1 MKQSDRSNLESV
13 IADLKRE
20 LEATRLDLQRS
31 IQEME
36 STNEELRASNEEL
49 QSMNEELLSTNREL
63 HASQEQLATREAQ
76 LRTITDAI
84 PPAFAFVDRDMRYRF
99 SNAAHAAHWQHS
111 IDEIVG
117 KNVVDVIGEKTFREI
132 QPYLIDA
139 FNGLQQTYEMQ
150 LTFPGVCGKRTKEV
164 TYVPQKNPDG
174 SIGGCH
180 VVLMDITER
189 KRTEQEL
196 RESRRELAVGVEVA
210 KLGLGRVDFRS
221 NSVALTAEAAAMYG
235 ISDNA
240 ITISRDKFHQTYHP
254 DDREE
259 VVQLVQACL
268 NSHGDGHC
276 DLEHRIVMPSGE
288 VRWINARKQVS
299 FDSSVNPPIA
309 TTAILAAQD
318 ITDRKRA
325 ELNLAFLSDLQSQL
339 NAISSVS
346 ELMQL
351 AAQQTAEY
359 LGLSRCLLV
368 QFDENAQYADI
379 VYEHPSESQPS
390 LLGKHL
396 VKDFHSQAER
406 EKLLAGKQF
415 YLGDTQ
421 HPDQDPDIAAKFREY
436 QIGAFCNSAY
446 VTEQRIRFVVSALKS
461 HAYQW
466 RPDELN
472 LLQEIAN
479 RICVLIERARAETE
493 LADRENH
500 LRRVIDN
507 TVAMIGI
514 LDREGNLLEANQTAL
529 RAGGLQ
535 RDEVIGKPFWEC
547 HWWNYDDDVAT
558 QLREEFARAI
568 NGETTRHDVVIR
580 IGQDDRTTI
589 DFMLAPI
596 RDADGKITYVIPSG
610 VDIKDRKAAEDLV
623 RHNAAQLADK
633 QAKLIALLAD
643 YERAESKLQ
652 VLFDNGYYYTGIIE
666 LDGTTTDI
674 NEIALRQL
682 GASRD
687 ETIHRRIWDCPWWGN
702 NEEVKQKLRDG
713 LRLAAVGKVYREDL
727 PFWLPDGTER
737 IIDFIF
743 TPARDQ
749 HGEVV
754 FVVANGSDVTEV
766 RHGQEELR
774 KREQHLK
781 LSLQAG
787 RLGTW
792 EWNPTTDQIKWSE
805 ELQSIFGM
813 SETRQNISFDDILQ
827 SIHPEDREDAAQH
840 LRSVVQG
847 SESSYRFD
855 CRIVREDNGKT
866 SWVENL
872 GLISR
877 NKAGIAKLV
886 TSITRDVTERKQTEL
901 ALAEGKERLT
911 MALRAGGMAVW
922 EWSDEGVFWEDSMYE
937 LLGLSPECKRN
948 VHTLMQVIHP
958 DDLKRMSHA
967 WRQTVNGNASLD
979 EEFRVLRPDGSVHW
993 IAGVGERVLGDN
1005 GESNRI
1011 LGLIWDITEQRELQD
1026 SLQEARAQAEAA
1038 SESKSEFLANMSHEI
1053 RTPMTAILGY
1063 IDLIAEQIEHP
1074 EALEHVRTIR
1084 CNGDFLLDIIND
1096 ILDLS
1101 KIEAGKLDIA
1111 SERFSPN
1118 RLIEDVRSI
1127 MEVRATEGGLNLDVD
1142 YEGEIPSEV
1151 VSDPKRLKQ
1160 ILINLVGNAIKF
1172 TPSGEVRLRIRYQPE
1187 DQRLRIDIVD
1197 TGIGMKPE
1205 QLTRLFKPFT
1215 QGDSSVTRH
1224 FGGTGL
1230 GLAISQRLAKMLGG
1244 TISVDSVEGQGS
1256 TFSLTIAT
1264 GDIRGVDMIKPMTM
1278 IQPDRDEEPM
1288 ASITLHCSVLVVD
1301 DRRDIRFLSKAMLTK
1316 AGATVDEAEDGVIA
1330 IKKVKSRLDQGQ
1342 SYDLILLDMQM
1353 PKLDGYQTAE
1363 KLRRMGFSGPIIAL
1377 TADAMQGDMSRCIEQ
1392 GCNDYLSKPIH
1403 KATMLQMVSRYV
1415 GSISN

>member
-1 MKQSDRSNLESV
+1 
-13 IADLKRE
+13 
-20 LEATRLDLQRS
+20 
-31 IQEME
+31 
-36 STNEELRASNEEL
+36 
-49 QSMNEELLSTNREL
+49 
-63 HASQEQLATREAQ
+63 
-76 LRTITDAI
+76 
-84 PPAFAFVDRDMRYRF
+84 
-99 SNAAHAAHWQHS
+99 
-111 IDEIVG
+111 
-117 KNVVDVIGEKTFREI
+117 
-132 QPYLIDA
+132 
-139 FNGLQQTYEMQ
+139 
-150 LTFPGVCGKRTKEV
+150 
-164 TYVPQKNPDG
+164 
-174 SIGGCH
+174 
-180 VVLMDITER
+180 
-189 KRTEQEL
+189 
-196 RESRRELAVGVEVA
+196 
-210 KLGLGRVDFRS
+210 
-221 NSVALTAEAAAMYG
+221 
-235 ISDNA
+235 
-240 ITISRDKFHQTYHP
+240 
-254 DDREE
+254 
-259 VVQLVQACL
+259 
-268 NSHGDGHC
+268 
-276 DLEHRIVMPSGE
+276 
-288 VRWINARKQVS
+288 
-299 FDSSVNPPIA
+299 
-309 TTAILAAQD
+309 
-318 ITDRKRA
+318 
-325 ELNLAFLSDLQSQL
+325 
-339 NAISSVS
+339 
-346 ELMQL
+346 
-351 AAQQTAEY
+351 
-359 LGLSRCLLV
+359 
-368 QFDENAQYADI
+368 
-379 VYEHPSESQPS
+379 
-390 LLGKHL
+390 KHL
-396 VKDFHSQAER
+396 VTNFHSPAER
-406 EKLLAGKQF
+406 QSLLAGQQF

-421 HPDQDPDIAAKFREY
+421 HRDQDPNIASHFRKF

-446 VTEQRIRFVVSALKS
+446 VTKQRIRFVVSALKS
-461 HAYQW
+461 HPYQW
-466 RPDELN
+466 RRDELD
-472 LLQEIAN
+472 LLQDIAN
-479 RICVLIERARAETE
+479 RVCVRIERARAETE

-507 TVAMIGI
+507 TVAFIGV
-514 LDREGNLLEANQTAL
+514 LDHEGNLLEANQTAL
-529 RAGGLQ
+529 RAGQLQ
-535 RDEVIGKPFWEC
+535 RDDVIGKPFWEC
-547 HWWNYDDDVAT
+547 HWWNYDNDIAD
-558 QLREEFARAI
+558 QLQQEFARAI
-568 NGETTRHDVVIR
+568 NGETIRHDVVIR
-580 IGQDDRTTI
+580 IGKDDRTTI

-623 RHNAAQLADK
+623 RQNAEQLADK

-674 NEIALRQL
+674 NEIALKQL
-682 GASRD
+682 GATRE
-687 ETIHRRIWDCPWWGN
+687 ETIDRLFWDCPWWRN
-702 NEEVKQKLRDG
+702 NEEVKRKLRDG
-713 LRLAAVGKVYREDL
+713 LTLAAAGEVYREDL

-737 IIDFIF
+737 ITDFIF

-749 HGEVV
+749 NGEVV

-766 RHGQEELR
+766 RRGQEELR

-792 EWNPTTDQIKWSE
+792 EWNPITDKMKWSE
-805 ELQSIFGM
+805 ELQSIFGK
-813 SETRQNISFDDILQ
+813 SEPSKDIVFDDILQ
-827 SIHPEDREDAAQH
+827 IIHPDDREEAAHH
-840 LRSVVQG
+840 LRSTVRG
-847 SESSYRFD
+847 NESTYRFD

-922 EWSDEGVFWEDSMYE
+922 EWSEEGVFWEDSMYD
-937 LLGLSPECKRN
+937 LLGLSPNCRRN
-948 VHTLMQVIHP
+948 ASTLMQIVHR
-958 DDLKRMSHA
+958 DDLTRMIHA
-967 WRQTVNGNASLD
+967 WRQTVNGNANFD
-979 EEFRVLRPDGSVHW
+979 EEFRILRADGSVRW
-993 IAGVGERVLGDN
+993 IAGVGEQVLTDK
-1005 GESNRI
+1005 GEPKRI

-1038 SESKSEFLANMSHEI
+1038 SDSKSEFLANMSHEI

-1063 IDLIAEQIEHP
+1063 TDLIAEQIQHP

-1084 CNGDFLLDIIND
+1084 RNGDFLLDIIND

-1111 SERFSPN
+1111 PERFAPN

-1127 MEVRATEGGLNLDVD
+1127 MEVRASEGGLNLDVD
-1142 YEGEIPSEV
+1142 YEGKIPSEV

-1172 TPSGEVRLRIRYQPE
+1172 TPSGEVRLRIRHQPE
-1187 DQRLRIDIVD
+1187 DRRLRIDIID

-1205 QLTRLFKPFT
+1205 QKARLFKPFT

-1244 TISVDSVEGQGS
+1244 TITVDSTEGQGS

-1264 GDIRGVDMIKPMTM
+1264 GDIQGVDMIKPMAM
-1278 IQPDRDEEPM
+1278 IQPNPDEAPI
-1288 ASITLHCSVLVVD
+1288 ASITLDCSVLVVD
-1301 DRRDIRFLSKAMLTK
+1301 DRRDIRFLTKSLLTK
-1316 AGATVDEAEDGVIA
+1316 AGATVDEAEDGEVA
-1330 IKKVKSRLDQGQ
+1330 IKKVQALIGKDQ

-1363 KLRRMGFSGPIIAL
+1363 QLRRMGFSAPIIAL

-1415 GSISN
+1415 GSMSK

>member
-1 MKQSDRSNLESV
+1 MKQSDRADMESV
-13 IADLKRE
+13 IADLQRE
-20 LEATRLDLQRS
+20 LKATRLDLQRS
-31 IQEME
+31 IQDME
-36 STNEELRASNEEL
+36 SANEELRASNEEL
-49 QSMNEELLSTNREL
+49 QAMNEELQTANREL
-63 HASQEQLATREAQ
+63 HVSQEQLATREAQ

-99 SNAAHAAHWQHS
+99 SNAAHAKHWQQP
-111 IDEIVG
+111 IEQIVG
-117 KNVVDVIGEKTFREI
+117 KTVTEVIGPEVFATIE
-132 QPYLIDA
+132 PYLLDA
-139 FNGLQQTYEMQ
+139 FNGLQQTYELQ
-150 LTFPGVCGKRTKEV
+150 LNFPGVRGKRIKEV

-180 VVLMDITER
+180 VVLTDITER

-235 ISDNA
+235 ISDKA
-240 ITISRDKFHQTYHP
+240 IVITRDDFHKTYHP
-254 DDREE
+254 EDRDEII
-259 VVQLVQACL
+259 QRVQACL
-268 NSHGDGHC
+268 DSDGDGHC
-276 DLEHRIVMPSGE
+276 DLEHRIVLPGGE

-299 FDSSVNPPIA
+299 FDDSVQPPIPM
-309 TTAILAAQD
+309 TAILAAQD

-325 ELNLAFLSDLQSQL
+325 ELNLAFLSELQSRL
-339 NAISSVS
+339 NSLSSVS

-351 AAQQTAEY
+351 ATQQTAEY

-368 QFDENAQYADI
+368 EFDEQAKYADI
-379 VYEHPSESQPS
+379 VQEYLRDSQPS

-396 VKDFHSQAER
+396 VTSFHSPAER
-406 EKLLAGKQF
+406 QSLLAGKQF
-415 YLGDTQ
+415 YQGDTQ
-421 HPDQDPDIAAKFREY
+421 HHDQDPKIASHFRKY

-461 HAYQW
+461 HPYRW
-466 RPDELN
+466 RRDELD
-472 LLQEIAN
+472 LLQDIAN
-479 RICVLIERARAETE
+479 RVCVRIERARAETE

-507 TVAMIGI
+507 TVAFIGV
-514 LDREGNLLEANQTAL
+514 LDHEGNLLEANQTAL
-529 RAGGLQ
+529 RAGQLQ
-535 RDEVIGKPFWEC
+535 RDDVIGKPFWEC
-547 HWWNYDDDVAT
+547 HWWNYDNDIAD
-558 QLREEFARAI
+558 QLQQEFARAI
-568 NGETTRHDVVIR
+568 NGETIRHDVVIR
-580 IGQDDRTTI
+580 IGKDDRTTI

-623 RHNAAQLADK
+623 RQNAEQLADK

-674 NEIALRQL
+674 NEIALKQL
-682 GASRD
+682 GATRE
-687 ETIHRRIWDCPWWGN
+687 ETIDRLFWDCPWWGN
-702 NEEVKQKLRDG
+702 NEEVKRKLRDG
-713 LRLAAVGKVYREDL
+713 LTLATAGEVYREDL

-737 IIDFIF
+737 ITDFIF

-749 HGEVV
+749 NGEVV
-754 FVVANGSDVTEV
+754 FLVANGSDVTEV
-766 RHGQEELR
+766 RRGQDELR

-792 EWNPTTDQIKWSE
+792 EWNPITGKIQWSE

-813 SETRQNISFDDILQ
+813 SEPRTDITFDDILQ
-827 SIHPEDREDAAQH
+827 IVHPDDREEAAHH
-840 LRSVVQG
+840 LRSTVRG
-847 SESSYRFD
+847 NESTYRFV

-922 EWSDEGVFWEDSMYE
+922 EWSEEGVFWEDSMYD
-937 LLGLSPECKRN
+937 LLGLSPNCRRN
-948 VHTLMQVIHP
+948 ASTLMQIVHRE
-958 DDLKRMSHA
+958 DLPRMIHA

-979 EEFRVLRPDGSVHW
+979 EEFRILRPDGSVRW
-993 IAGVGERVLGDN
+993 IAGVGEQVLTDK
-1005 GESNRI
+1005 GEPKRI

-1038 SESKSEFLANMSHEI
+1038 SDSKSEFLANMSHEI

-1063 IDLIAEQIEHP
+1063 TDLIAEQIKHP

-1084 CNGDFLLDIIND
+1084 RNGDFLLDIIND

-1111 SERFSPN
+1111 PERFAPN

-1142 YEGEIPSEV
+1142 YDGKIPSEV

-1172 TPSGEVRLRIRYQPE
+1172 TPSGEVRLRIGYQP
-1187 DQRLRIDIVD
+1187 DDRRLRIDIID

-1205 QLTRLFKPFT
+1205 QKARLFKPFT

-1244 TISVDSVEGQGS
+1244 TITVNSTEGQGS

-1264 GDIRGVDMIKPMTM
+1264 GDIQGVDMIKPMAM
-1278 IQPDRDEEPM
+1278 IQPNQDEAPIT
-1288 ASITLHCSVLVVD
+1288 SITLDCSVLVVD
-1301 DRRDIRFLSKAMLTK
+1301 DRRDIRFLTKSLLTK
-1316 AGATVDEAEDGVIA
+1316 AGATVDEAEDGEVA
-1330 IKKVKSRLDQGQ
+1330 IKKVKALIGKGE

-1363 KLRRMGFSGPIIAL
+1363 QLRRMGFSAPIIAL

-1415 GSISN
+1415 GSMSK

>member
-1 MKQSDRSNLESV
+1 MKQSDRSNSDSV
-13 IADLKRE
+13 IADLQRE
-20 LEATRLDLQRS
+20 LKATRLDLHRS
-31 IQEME
+31 IEKLE
-36 STNEELRASNEEL
+36 STNEQLRLSNEEL
-49 QSMNEELLSTNREL
+49 QAMNEELQSANREL
-63 HASQEQLATREAQ
+63 QASQEQLSTREAQ

-99 SNAAHAAHWQHS
+99 SNAAHAAHWQQS

-117 KNVVDVIGEKTFREI
+117 KSVVEVIGEQTFKEI
-132 QPYLIDA
+132 QPYLLDA
-139 FNGLQQTYEMQ
+139 FEGIQQTYELQ
-150 LTFPGVCGKRTKEV
+150 LAFPGVRGKRIKEV

-180 VVLMDITER
+180 VVLTDITER

-221 NSVALTAEAAAMYG
+221 NTVALAAEAAAMYG

-240 ITISRDKFHQTYHP
+240 ITINRDEFHTTYHP
-254 DDREE
+254 EDRDEIIQR
-259 VVQLVQACL
+259 VQVCL
-268 NSHGDGHC
+268 ESDGDGRC

-299 FDSSVNPPIA
+299 FDFSVQPPVP

-339 NAISSVS
+339 NALSSVS

-351 AAQQTAEY
+351 ATRQTSEY

-368 QFDENAQYADI
+368 QFDETAQYADI
-379 VYEHPSESQPS
+379 VYEHPRDSQPS
-390 LLGKHL
+390 LLGRHL
-396 VKDFHSQAER
+396 VKDFHSHAER
-406 EKLLAGKQF
+406 ERLLAGKQF

-421 HPDQDPDIAAKFREY
+421 YRDQDPRVAETFRKF

-466 RPDELN
+466 RRDELN
-472 LLQEIAN
+472 LLQDVAN
-479 RICVLIERARAETE
+479 RVCVRIERARAETE

-507 TVAMIGI
+507 TVAFIGV
-514 LDREGNLLEANQTAL
+514 LDHEGNLLEANQTAL
-529 RAGGLQ
+529 RAGQLQ
-535 RDEVIGKPFWEC
+535 RDDVIGKPFWEC
-547 HWWNYDDDVAT
+547 HWWNYDDAVAS

-568 NGETTRHDVVIR
+568 NGETIRHDVVIR
-580 IGQDDRTTI
+580 IGKDDRTTI

-623 RHNAAQLADK
+623 RQNAEQLADK

-682 GASRD
+682 GASRE
-687 ETIHRRIWDCPWWGN
+687 ETIDRLFWDCPWWRN
-702 NEEVKQKLRDG
+702 NEEVKQRLRDG
-713 LRLAAVGKVYREDL
+713 LALAAAGEVYREDL

-737 IIDFIF
+737 ITDFIF

-749 HGEVV
+749 NGEVV

-766 RHGQEELR
+766 RQGQEELR
-774 KREQHLK
+774 KREQHLQ

-792 EWNPTTDQIKWSE
+792 EWNPNTDKIKWSE

-813 SETRQNISFDDILQ
+813 CETRQNISFEDVIQ
-827 SIHPEDREDAAQH
+827 SVHPEDREATAHH
-840 LRSVVQG
+840 LRSAVRG

-855 CRIVREDNGKT
+855 CRIVRQDNGKT

-877 NKAGIAKLV
+877 NKAGVAKLV
-886 TSITRDVTERKQTEL
+886 TSITRDVTERKQSEL

-922 EWSDEGVFWEDSMYE
+922 EWSEEGVFWEDSLYD
-937 LLGLSPECKRN
+937 LLGLSPNCQRDAR
-948 VHTLMQVIHP
+948 TLMRVVHH

-967 WRQTVNGNASLD
+967 WRQTVHGKSSLD
-979 EEFRVLRPDGSVHW
+979 DEFRILRPDGSVRW
-993 IAGVGERVLGDN
+993 IAVVGEQVLTDS
-1005 GESNRI
+1005 GEPNRI

-1074 EALEHVRTIR
+1074 EALEHVRTVR
-1084 CNGDFLLDIIND
+1084 RNGDFLLDIIND

-1111 SERFSPN
+1111 SERFAPN

-1127 MEVRATEGGLNLDVD
+1127 MEVRATESGLNLDVD

-1151 VSDPKRLKQ
+1151 ISDPKRLKQ

-1172 TPSGEVRLRIRYQPE
+1172 TPSGEVSLRIRYLHE
-1187 DQRLRIDIVD
+1187 DRRLRINIVD

-1205 QLTRLFKPFT
+1205 QQARLFKPFT

-1244 TISVDSVEGQGS
+1244 TITVESTEGQGS

-1264 GDIRGVDMIKPMTM
+1264 GDVQGVDMIKPMAM
-1278 IQPDRDEEPM
+1278 IQPSQEEEPSE
-1288 ASITLHCSVLVVD
+1288 SITLDCSILVVD
-1301 DRRDIRFLSKAMLTK
+1301 DRRDIRFLSKSLLAK
-1316 AGATVDEAEDGVIA
+1316 AGATVDEAEDGVVA
-1330 IKKVKSRLDQGQ
+1330 IKKVKNLIDKGK

-1415 GSISN
+1415 GSMSN